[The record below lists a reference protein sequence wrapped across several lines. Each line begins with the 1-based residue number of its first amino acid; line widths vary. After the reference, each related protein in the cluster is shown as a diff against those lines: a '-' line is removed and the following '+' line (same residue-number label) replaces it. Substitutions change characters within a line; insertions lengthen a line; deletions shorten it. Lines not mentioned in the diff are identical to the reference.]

1 MKDLKTASEELDQA
15 LSRLENSVD
24 ALCEKNRMS
33 RIIHAEAEALRRDR
47 AQLAMDLDPS
57 RAREQELKLAD
68 SRIEALRSFH
78 LARIRFETAIA
89 KP

>member
-1 MKDLKTASEELDQA
+1 MAEWI
-15 LSRLENSVD
+15 
-24 ALCEKNRMS
+24 RMLQE
-33 RIIHAEAEALRRDR
+33 ITGTLLPLAAEQAEAAESAYRQGF
-47 AQLAMDLDPS
+47 ADLTTVL
-57 RAREQELKLAD
+57 RAREQELKLAH

>member
-1 MKDLKTASEELDQA
+1 MAEWIKMLQEITGNLLPLAAEQAQAAESAYREGLADLPTVL
-15 LSRLENSVD
+15 
-24 ALCEKNRMS
+24 
-33 RIIHAEAEALRRDR
+33 
-47 AQLAMDLDPS
+47 

-89 KP
+89 RP